1 MSQCSQLIERHKINR
16 GREWWRNRKV
26 KRWKGGRSRKRQAA
40 LVWVITLC
48 TWLVSVGYFW
58 AGRKVGEKV
67 VFILS
72 HIVVREWLGVKEGQK
87 QREKGGGGWAPWQR
101 ALSLTSP
108 TLWTTCQWRCWSG
121 HILSILSHL
130 CTNPLKKLADLP
142 VALYC
147 RSNGKTHALCLGEFI
162 KFIGLTCYF

>member
-87 QREKGGGGWAPWQR
+87 QREKGGGGMGTLAEGTITDVPNTLNNLSMEMLKWPHSKHSVTFVYKPLEKACWPASRPLLPFKWQDACIVSR
-101 ALSLTSP
+101 
-108 TLWTTCQWRCWSG
+108 RV
-121 HILSILSHL
+121 H
-130 CTNPLKKLADLP
+130 
-142 VALYC
+142 
-147 RSNGKTHALCLGEFI
+147 
-162 KFIGLTCYF
+162 